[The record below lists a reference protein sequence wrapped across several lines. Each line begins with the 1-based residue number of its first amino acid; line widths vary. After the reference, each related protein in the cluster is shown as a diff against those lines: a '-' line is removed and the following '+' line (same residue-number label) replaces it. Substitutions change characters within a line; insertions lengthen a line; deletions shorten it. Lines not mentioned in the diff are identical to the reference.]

1 MVRLAIISD
10 THVPSR
16 EARIPDWV
24 RETCEQ
30 ADHVVHAGDFDSPE
44 AYETVQEF
52 SPELT
57 AVAGNVDP
65 PSLDLPEVAVL
76 ELGGVTFVVTHGT
89 GPLDGYRNRVVGT
102 VERSAD
108 GDAVGICG
116 HTHEVMDEPVRGV
129 RLLNPGSAT
138 GAAPAIE
145 ATMYVAEVEDGELSV
160 ELREGPR

>member
-16 EARIPDWV
+16 EPRIPDWV
-24 RETCEQ
+24 RETCAD

-44 AYETVQEF
+44 TYEAVREF

-57 AVAGNVDP
+57 AVTGNVDP
-65 PSLDLPEVAVL
+65 PSLDLPEVATV

-89 GPLDGYRNRVVGT
+89 GPLDGYRNRVVGA
-102 VERSAD
+102 VERTAD
-108 GDAVGICG
+108 GEAVGICG
-116 HTHEVMDEPVRGV
+116 HTHEVMDETVRGV

-145 ATMYVAEVEDGELSV
+145 PTMYVAAVADGEVSV
-160 ELREGPR
+160 ELREGSR

>member
-16 EARIPDWV
+16 EPAIPDWV
-24 RETCEQ
+24 RETCEN
-30 ADHVVHAGDFDSPE
+30 ADHVVHAGDFDSSE
-44 AYETVQEF
+44 TLETVREF

-65 PSLDLPEVAVL
+65 PTLDLPEVATL
-76 ELGGVTFVVTHGT
+76 ELGGVTFVVTHGS

-102 VERSAD
+102 VERTAQR
-108 GDAVGICG
+108 DAVGICG
-116 HTHEVMDEPVRGV
+116 HTHEVMDETVRGV
-129 RLLNPGSAT
+129 RLLNPGTAT

-145 ATMYVAEVEDGELSV
+145 ATMYVAEVADGGLSV
-160 ELREGPR
+160 ELRDGPQ